1 MNFFHLGRNESGH
14 ERGPG
19 KRRRH
24 RHGQTGPLTLDCIRY
39 GDRFR
44 VVHLTAVGEIRQR
57 LLDMGFIR
65 GAAGRVL
72 RAALMRDP
80 IELEMNG
87 FKVSLRLAE
96 ARDIVVEDLE

>member
-1 MNFFHLGRNESGH
+1 MNFFRLGRNEFNH
-14 ERGPG
+14 DRGPG
-19 KRRRH
+19 RRRRH
-24 RHGQTGPLTLDCIRY
+24 RRGRTGPLTLDCIRY

-44 VVHLTAVGEIRQR
+44 VVHLTAIGEIRQR

-65 GAAGRVL
+65 GATGRVL

-87 FKVSLRLAE
+87 YKVSLRLAE
-96 ARDIVVEDLE
+96 ARDIIVEDME